1 MTCAFRKHNFLP
13 GFIFIFML
21 CFTGLL
27 GQEQMPK
34 GNIEG
39 FVYDQDGTTPLEGA
53 IVRFSNVSTGAVYE
67 SLISDKS
74 GAFKIEGIERGVYI
88 FGVVTEQGEFNSLD
102 PIGVTIQE
110 NETAM
115 ISISLIP
122 YEGEIASSI
131 MGFPEEKEIK
141 GEVLVGRIIKFY
153 PATLSAEVYIF
164 KDRMQYRDRIHVKA
178 PEAEKIK
185 VEEIKA
191 EEIKAE
197 EEVTDFYQEA
207 YNLRVNGTRVK
218 KVPVGQI
225 VSLPLK
231 DRVEIGDLVYVV
243 RRKRLLPL
251 LLIPVGLGTIIVIPQ
266 SAEEPPK
273 K

>member
-1 MTCAFRKHNFLP
+1 MTCAFRKHNFFP

-27 GQEQMPK
+27 GQEMPK

-39 FVYDQDGTTPLEGA
+39 FVYDQDGITPLEGA
-53 IVRFSNVSTGAVYE
+53 IVRFSNVSTGAIYE
-67 SLISDKS
+67 STISDKS
-74 GAFKIEGIERGVYI
+74 GAFKIEGIERGVYV
-88 FGVVTEQGEFNSLD
+88 FGVVTQQGEFNSLD

-110 NETAM
+110 NETAR

-122 YEGEIASSI
+122 YEGEIASTI

-141 GEVLVGRIIKFY
+141 GEVLVGRVIKFY

-164 KDRMQYRDRIHVKA
+164 KERMQYRDRIHVKA
-178 PEAEKIK
+178 PEAEK
-185 VEEIKA
+185 
-191 EEIKAE
+191 IKAE

-231 DRVEIGDLVYVV
+231 ETVEVGDLVYVV

-266 SAEEPPK
+266 SPEEPPPAK

>member
-1 MTCAFRKHNFLP
+1 MICAFRKHNFFP
-13 GFIFIFML
+13 GFIFILML
-21 CFTGLL
+21 CITGLM
-27 GQEQMPK
+27 GQEPMPK

-53 IVRFSNVSTGAVYE
+53 IVRFSNVSTGTVYE
-67 SLISDKS
+67 STLSDKS
-74 GAFKIEGIERGVYI
+74 GAFKIEGIERGVYV
-88 FGVVTEQGEFNSLD
+88 FGVVTELGEFNSLD

-110 NETAM
+110 NETAN

-122 YEGEIASSI
+122 YEGAIASSI
-131 MGFPEEKEIK
+131 IGFPEEKEIK
-141 GEVLVGRIIKFY
+141 GEVLVGRVIKYY
-153 PATLSAEVYIF
+153 PAALSAEVFIF

-178 PEAEKIK
+178 PEAEKIEAEK
-185 VEEIKA
+185 IKA
-191 EEIKAE
+191 

-207 YNLRVNGTRVK
+207 YNLRVNGSRVK
-218 KVPVGQI
+218 KVPAGQI

-231 DRVEIGDLVYVV
+231 DTVEVGDLVYVV

-266 SAEEPPK
+266 SPEEATK